1 MAYGDFEDLSRKLSV
16 DKILH
21 NKTFNIAKNSKY
33 DGYQGGLVSVV
44 YIFLIKRLL
53 MEQLKMKIY
62 LIKN

>member
-33 DGYQGGLVSVV
+33 DGYQGGLVSWF
-44 YIFLIKRLL
+44 IFFLIKRLL